1 MKGPNQMIVVMKT
14 GASEEQIL
22 NVQKTIREL
31 GFKDHRIHG
40 AERNVVAVLGH
51 IYPELQDELGVIDGV
66 DSVVRISKPFK
77 LASREVHPHNTVI
90 TIGNLKIGDG
100 SVVLMGGP
108 CSVDSEDNVMEAA
121 RAVKAAGGHL
131 LRGGAFKPRSSPY
144 AFRGHGEKALHILAA
159 AREETGLPVITEVM
173 DVRDVELVARHADIL
188 QLGARNMQNFT
199 LLDEVGKVG
208 RPVMLKRGLSGTVE
222 EWLLAAEYI
231 LSHGNRDVI
240 LCERGIR
247 TFETATRNTFDVN
260 AIPLVKKLS
269 HLPVIGDPSHA
280 TGKWYLVEPVGLA
293 AIAAGADG
301 LIIEVHPNPD
311 HALSDG
317 AQSLTPENFAKLVE
331 KTATVAAALGRSM
344 AQQAVSE
351 AGERQLKAS

>member
-1 MKGPNQMIVVMKT
+1 MKA
-14 GASEEQIL
+14 GATEKQIT
-22 NVQKTIREL
+22 NVQQVVKEL

-40 AERNVVAVLGH
+40 EERSVVAVLGH
-51 IYPELQDELGVIDGV
+51 VYPELVDELGVIDGV
-66 DSVVRISKPFK
+66 DTVVRISKPFK
-77 LASREVHPHNTVI
+77 LASREVQSENTVVRL
-90 TIGNLKIGDG
+90 GSLAIGDG
-100 SVVLMGGP
+100 SVTIMGGP
-108 CSVDSEDNVMEAA
+108 CSVDSEENVIETA
-121 RAVKAAGGHL
+121 RAVKAAGGHI

-159 AREETGLPVITEVM
+159 ARQETGLPVITEVM
-173 DVRDVELVARHADIL
+173 DARDVELVAKFADIL
-188 QLGARNMQNFT
+188 QIGARNMQNFT
-199 LLDEVGKVG
+199 LLDEVGKAG
-208 RPVMLKRGLSGTVE
+208 RPVLLKRGLSGTIE

-260 AIPLVKKLS
+260 AIPVVKRLS

-280 TGKWYLVEPVGLA
+280 TGKWYLVEPVGLVA
-293 AIAAGADG
+293 VAAGADG

-317 AQSLTPENFAKLVE
+317 AQSLTPANFAKLVQ
-331 KTATVAAALGRSM
+331 KTGVMANALGRSL
-344 AQQAVSE
+344 A
-351 AGERQLKAS
+351 